1 MLACW
6 LPHCR
11 CTCTNR
17 ALPPTH
23 SLSPSAAG
31 VDEEGELGEKK
42 RRKVLSVIKETDVAV
57 VVLDVSRHARWV
69 GRWVRAEVWQ
79 LGIGS

>member
-1 MLACW
+1 M
-6 LPHCR
+6 
-11 CTCTNR
+11 
-17 ALPPTH
+17 
-23 SLSPSAAG
+23 
-31 VDEEGELGEKK
+31 DEEGELGEKK